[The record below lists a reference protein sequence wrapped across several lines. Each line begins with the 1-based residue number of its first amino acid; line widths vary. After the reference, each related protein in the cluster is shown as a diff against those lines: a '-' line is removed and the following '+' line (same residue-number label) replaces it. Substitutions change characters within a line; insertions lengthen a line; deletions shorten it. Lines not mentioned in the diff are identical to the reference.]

1 MFRCIYSRT
10 QFEPYIETM
19 LYGFVTRDNAIR
31 LRHVE
36 PARVLLRHAV
46 PSPLQLPDSLHRLAK
61 EQSRR
66 PPISYLDTL
75 VKTGSES
82 TEATLR
88 RRRILFARFVA
99 CMEDTRLPKCVMFGE
114 LVWGAGCAGEGG
126 KRVDRVFPGRPQSLR
141 HQRPPVDWMTAA
153 QDEGKWRRGRNF

>member
-1 MFRCIYSRT
+1 
-10 QFEPYIETM
+10 M
-19 LYGFVTRDNAIR
+19 LYGCVTRDNAIR

-46 PSPLQLPDSLHRLAK
+46 PSPPQLPDSLQHRLAK

-66 PPISYLDTL
+66 PLDSFLDTL

-82 TEATLR
+82 TEAKLR
-88 RRRILFARFVA
+88 RMRILFARFVA
-99 CMEDTRLPKCVMFGE
+99 RMEGTRLPKCVMFGE
-114 LVWGAGCAGEGG
+114 LVWARLRGGGWGAG

-153 QDEGKWRRGRNF
+153 QDEGKWRRGRNV